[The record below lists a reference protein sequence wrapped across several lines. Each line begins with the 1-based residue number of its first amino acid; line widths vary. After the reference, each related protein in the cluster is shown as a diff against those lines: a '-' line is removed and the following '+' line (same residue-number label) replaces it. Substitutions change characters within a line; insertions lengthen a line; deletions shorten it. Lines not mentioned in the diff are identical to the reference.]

1 MLPDANSKDN
11 AFPRV
16 LTDEVR
22 NGNGNGNGKWNGE
35 EISTT
40 LLYCLMLFGGFFREV
55 QNWERD

>member
-22 NGNGNGNGKWNGE
+22 NGNGNGNGK
-35 EISTT
+35 
-40 LLYCLMLFGGFFREV
+40 
-55 QNWERD
+55 